1 MAISRRPDAI
11 VPRDQ
16 HLPQQVPIDAYG
28 GEAGFRFAEMAH
40 PGSILALPSGIHG
53 WPVKSVAEIDAAAL
67 AAIFDQRDAIDV
79 LIIGTGADIAAVSP
93 GLRQALREAG
103 IGVEIMATG
112 PAVRT
117 YNILLAEGRPVA
129 AALLAP

>member
-1 MAISRRPDAI
+1 MALFKRPAPI
-11 VPRDQ
+11 VPRQQ

-40 PGSILALPSGIHG
+40 PGSILALPSGIYG
-53 WPVKSVAEIDAAAL
+53 WAPKSAAELDAETLAPVLDEAS
-67 AAIFDQRDAIDV
+67 AIAV
-79 LIIGTGADIAAVSP
+79 LVIGTGRDIAAISAP
-93 GLRQALREAG
+93 LRQALREAS

-117 YNILLAEGRPVA
+117 YNILLAEGRSVA
-129 AALLAP
+129 AALIAP

>member
-1 MAISRRPDAI
+1 MALFTRPAPI
-11 VPRDQ
+11 VPRQQ

-28 GEAGFRFAEMAH
+28 GAPGFRFADMAH
-40 PGSILALPSGIHG
+40 PGSILALPSGIYG
-53 WPVKSVAEIDAAAL
+53 WAPASAADISRETLAPLFAEANAVA
-67 AAIFDQRDAIDV
+67 V
-79 LIIGTGADIAAVSP
+79 LVVGTGGDIAGLSAE
-93 GLRQALREAG
+93 LRQALREAG

-129 AALLAP
+129 AALIAP